1 MYIYHKLFNNK
12 VILNYFN
19 ISKYKKI
26 LIKEHNL
33 IVIIFIYI
41 NYNKIEKYKNKKD
54 LEIKL
59 FKIKLLHIKKIF
71 QSTKSFKNQF

>member
-1 MYIYHKLFNNK
+1 MHIYHKLFNNK

-26 LIKEHNL
+26 LIKKYNL

-59 FKIKLLHIKKIF
+59 FKIKLLHIKNIF